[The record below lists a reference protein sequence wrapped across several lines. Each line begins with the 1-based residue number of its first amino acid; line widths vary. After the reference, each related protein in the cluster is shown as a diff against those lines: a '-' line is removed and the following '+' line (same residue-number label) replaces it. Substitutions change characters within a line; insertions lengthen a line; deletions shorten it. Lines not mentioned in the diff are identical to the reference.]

1 MSKRGARNTDRGR
14 PGLLGF
20 TLLAASIA
28 LLVQAAP
35 TRAQER
41 PGTLSLGIQGQYGII
56 AGPSDFA
63 EDYDR
68 GDGFAIRIRYA
79 LGGPQ
84 AFGISFES
92 QTFDPDFSGV
102 RENEPEDLKF
112 ANAMVEYLRY
122 FNRGQGRSQYAVI
135 GAGLFHPSEV
145 LASGVSSP
153 SDGLVIT
160 GGGGMEIFIR
170 RTTAIDL
177 SLRAYG
183 LIGDSV
189 SATLQ
194 AAVGFHFY
202 LIK

>member
-1 MSKRGARNTDRGR
+1 MSKRSARNTDRGS
-14 PGLLGF
+14 PGLLGLI
-20 TLLAASIA
+20 LLAASIA

-35 TRAQER
+35 ARAQER
-41 PGTLSLGIQGQYGII
+41 PGTLSLGIQGQYGML
-56 AGPSDFA
+56 AGPSDFS

-92 QTFDPDFSGV
+92 QTFDPDFTGI
-102 RENEPEDLKF
+102 RENEPRDLKF
-112 ANAMVEYLRY
+112 ANATVEYLRY
-122 FNRGQGRSQYAVI
+122 FNRGEGRSQYAVI
-135 GAGLFHPSEV
+135 GGGLYHPSEV
-145 LASGVSSP
+145 REAGVASA
-153 SDGLVIT
+153 SDGLLIT

-189 SATLQ
+189 AATLQ
-194 AAVGFHFY
+194 AALGFHFY